1 MVEPRRLL
9 LIFFLS
15 TLLIAY
21 SNANV
26 EEIQKDTEEGDEE
39 VKVGGQKALGVTYDA
54 RSLIINGKRELL
66 FSGAIHYPRS
76 TPDMWPD
83 LIKKAKQ
90 GGINAIETYVFWNGH
105 EPVEGQYNFE
115 GEFDLVKFI
124 KLIHE
129 HKLYAVVRVG
139 PFIQAEWNHGGL
151 PYWLREVPGI
161 IFRSDNEPFKK
172 HMKRFVTLIVDKLKQ
187 EKLFAPQ
194 GGPIILAQIENEY
207 NTIQR
212 AFREKGDSYVQWAGK
227 LALSL
232 NANVPWIMCKQ
243 RDAPDPIINT
253 CNGRHCG
260 DTFYG
265 PNKRNKPAL
274 WTENWTAQYRVFG
287 DPPSQRSAEDLAY
300 SVARFF
306 SKNGSM
312 VNYYMYYGGTNFGR
326 TSASFTTTRYYDE
339 GPLDE
344 FGLQREPKWG
354 HLKDVHRALS
364 LCKRAL
370 FWGVPTTL
378 KLGPDQQAIVWQQ
391 PGTSA
396 CAAFLANN
404 NTRLA
409 QHVNFRGQDIRL
421 PARSISVLPDCKTV
435 VFNTQLVTTQ
445 HNSRNFVRS
454 EIANK
459 NFNWEM
465 YREVPPVGL
474 GFKFDV
480 PRELFHLTKDTT
492 DYAWYTT
499 SLLLG
504 RRDLPMKKN
513 VRPVLRVASLGHG
526 IHAYV
531 NGEYAGSAHGS
542 KVEKSFVLQRA
553 VSLKEGENHI
563 ALLGYL
569 VGLPDSGAYMEKRFA
584 GPRSITILGLNTGTL
599 DISQNGWGHQVG
611 IDGEKKKL
619 FTEEG
624 SKSVQWTKP
633 DQGGPLTWYKGYF
646 DAPEGD
652 NPVAIV
658 MTGMGK
664 GMVWING
671 RSIGRYWNN
680 YLSPLKKPT
689 QSEYHIPRAYLKPKN
704 LIVLLEEEGGNPK
717 DVHIVTVNRDTICSA
732 VSEIH
737 PPSPRLFET
746 KNGSLQAKVNDLKPR
761 AELKCPGKK
770 QIVAVEFAS
779 YGDPFG
785 ACGAYFIGNC
795 TAPESKQVVE
805 KYCLGKPSCQIPLD
819 SIPFSNQ
826 NDACTHLRKTL
837 AVQLKCA

>member
-1 MVEPRRLL
+1 
-9 LIFFLS
+9 
-15 TLLIAY
+15 
-21 SNANV
+21 
-26 EEIQKDTEEGDEE
+26 
-39 VKVGGQKALGVTYDA
+39 
-54 RSLIINGKRELL
+54 
-66 FSGAIHYPRS
+66 
-76 TPDMWPD
+76 
-83 LIKKAKQ
+83 
-90 GGINAIETYVFWNGH
+90 
-105 EPVEGQYNFE
+105 
-115 GEFDLVKFI
+115 
-124 KLIHE
+124 
-129 HKLYAVVRVG
+129 
-139 PFIQAEWNHGGL
+139 
-151 PYWLREVPGI
+151 
-161 IFRSDNEPFKK
+161 
-172 HMKRFVTLIVDKLKQ
+172 
-187 EKLFAPQ
+187 
-194 GGPIILAQIENEY
+194 
-207 NTIQR
+207 
-212 AFREKGDSYVQWAGK
+212 
-227 LALSL
+227 
-232 NANVPWIMCKQ
+232 
-243 RDAPDPIINT
+243 INT

-409 QHVNFRGQDIRL
+409 QH
-421 PARSISVLPDCKTV
+421 
-435 VFNTQLVTTQ
+435 
-445 HNSRNFVRS
+445 
-454 EIANK
+454 
-459 NFNWEM
+459 
-465 YREVPPVGL
+465 
-474 GFKFDV
+474 FDV

-499 SLLLG
+499 SLKLG

-542 KVEKSFVLQRA
+542 KVEKSFVFQRA

-689 QSEYHIPRAYLKPKN
+689 QSEY
-704 LIVLLEEEGGNPK
+704 EEEGNPK

-746 KNGSLQAKVNDLKPR
+746 KNGSLQPKVNDLKPR
-761 AELKCPGKK
+761 AELICPGKK

-819 SIPFSNQ
+819 SIHFSDQ

-837 AVQLKCA
+837 AVQ

>member
-9 LIFFLS
+9 VIFFLS

-26 EEIQKDTEEGDEE
+26 EEIQKGTEEGDEE
-39 VKVGGQKALGVTYDA
+39 GKVGGQK
-54 RSLIINGKRELL
+54 LL

-90 GGINAIETYVFWNGH
+90 GGINTIETYVFWNGH

-172 HMKRFVTLIVDKLKQ
+172 HMKRFVTMIVDKLKQ

-243 RDAPDPIINT
+243 RDAPDPVINT

-339 GPLDE
+339 APLDE

-378 KLGPDQQAIVWQQ
+378 KLGPDQQ
-391 PGTSA
+391 
-396 CAAFLANN
+396 
-404 NTRLA
+404 
-409 QHVNFRGQDIRL
+409 
-421 PARSISVLPDCKTV
+421 
-435 VFNTQLVTTQ
+435 
-445 HNSRNFVRS
+445 
-454 EIANK
+454 
-459 NFNWEM
+459 
-465 YREVPPVGL
+465 
-474 GFKFDV
+474 
-480 PRELFHLTKDTT
+480 
-492 DYAWYTT
+492 
-499 SLLLG
+499 
-504 RRDLPMKKN
+504 
-513 VRPVLRVASLGHG
+513 
-526 IHAYV
+526 
-531 NGEYAGSAHGS
+531 
-542 KVEKSFVLQRA
+542 
-553 VSLKEGENHI
+553 VSNATI
-563 ALLGYL
+563 WSNRIGYL
-569 VGLPDSGAYMEKRFA
+569 
-584 GPRSITILGLNTGTL
+584 
-599 DISQNGWGHQVG
+599 
-611 IDGEKKKL
+611 
-619 FTEEG
+619 EE
-624 SKSVQWTKP
+624 
-633 DQGGPLTWYKGYF
+633 
-646 DAPEGD
+646 
-652 NPVAIV
+652 
-658 MTGMGK
+658 
-664 GMVWING
+664 
-671 RSIGRYWNN
+671 
-680 YLSPLKKPT
+680 
-689 QSEYHIPRAYLKPKN
+689 
-704 LIVLLEEEGGNPK
+704 GNPK

-746 KNGSLQAKVNDLKPR
+746 KNGTLQPKVNDLKPR
-761 AELKCPGKK
+761 AELICPGKK

-819 SIPFSNQ
+819 SIHFSDQ
-826 NDACTHLRKTL
+826 NGACTHLRKTL
-837 AVQLKCA
+837 AVQVKCA